1 MSQYLSFELVYKE
14 NPEIKVDLGY
24 WCTSIARSISY
35 NFYNAFRYTES
46 DIQLTVSNME
56 SYIDSIHSGIEKYKK
71 YLQKE
76 IESKRENTEL
86 LIRAQTSVAMD
97 AIREDIAN
105 NDESIA
111 AWEDEIETW
120 TNVETELNFILE
132 IYKENIEGWD
142 LIYRNA

>member
-1 MSQYLSFELVYKE
+1 MSQYLNFELVYKE

-24 WCTSIARSISY
+24 WCTSIARSIYY
-35 NFYNAFRYTES
+35 NFDNVFSYTEN
-46 DIQLTVSNME
+46 DIILTVGDME
-56 SYIDSIHSGIEKYKK
+56 TYIDRIHTGIEKYKK

-76 IESKRENTEL
+76 VENKRENTEL
-86 LIRAQTSVAMD
+86 LIRAQTSVAME
-97 AIREDIAN
+97 AIREDITN

-120 TNVETELNFILE
+120 INVETELNFILE

>member
-1 MSQYLSFELVYKE
+1 M
-14 NPEIKVDLGY
+14 
-24 WCTSIARSISY
+24 
-35 NFYNAFRYTES
+35 
-46 DIQLTVSNME
+46 
-56 SYIDSIHSGIEKYKK
+56 
-71 YLQKE
+71 
-76 IESKRENTEL
+76 
-86 LIRAQTSVAMD
+86 IRAQTSVAMET
-97 AIREDIAN
+97 IREDITN

>member
-14 NPEIKVDLGY
+14 NPEIKVDLRY
-24 WCTSIARSISY
+24 WCTSIARTISY
-35 NFYNAFRYTES
+35 FDNVFNYTET
-46 DIQLTVSNME
+46 DVQLTVSDME
-56 SYIDSIHSGIEKYKK
+56 TYIDRIHTGIEKYKK

-76 IESKRENTEL
+76 VENKRENTEL
-86 LIRAQTSVAMD
+86 LIRAQTSVAME
-97 AIREDIAN
+97 AIREDITN

-132 IYKENIEGWD
+132 IYKENIEDWD

>member
-14 NPEIKVDLGY
+14 NPEIKVDLRY
-24 WCTSIARSISY
+24 WCTSIARTISY
-35 NFYNAFRYTES
+35 FDNVFNYTET
-46 DIQLTVSNME
+46 DVQLTVSDME
-56 SYIDSIHSGIEKYKK
+56 TYIDSIHTGIEKYKK

-76 IESKRENTEL
+76 VENKRENTEL
-86 LIRAQTSVAMD
+86 LIRAQTSVAME
-97 AIREDIAN
+97 AIREDITN

-132 IYKENIEGWD
+132 IYKENIEDWD

>member
-14 NPEIKVDLGY
+14 NPEIKVDLRY
-24 WCTSIARSISY
+24 WCTSIARTISY
-35 NFYNAFRYTES
+35 FDNVFNYTET
-46 DIQLTVSNME
+46 DVQLTVSDME
-56 SYIDSIHSGIEKYKK
+56 TYIDSIHTGIEKYKK

-76 IESKRENTEL
+76 VENKRENTEL
-86 LIRAQTSVAMD
+86 LIRAQTSVAME
-97 AIREDIAN
+97 AIREDITN

>member
-35 NFYNAFRYTES
+35 NFDNVFNYTEN
-46 DIQLTVSNME
+46 DITLTVGDME
-56 SYIDSIHSGIEKYKK
+56 SYIDSIHSGIDKYKK
-71 YLQKE
+71 HLQKE
-76 IESKRENTEL
+76 IENKRENTEL
-86 LIRAQTSVAMD
+86 LIRAQTTVAMD

-120 TNVETELNFILE
+120 TNVETELIFILE
-132 IYKENIEGWD
+132 VYKENIEGWD

>member
-14 NPEIKVDLGY
+14 NPEIKVDLRY
-24 WCTSIARSISY
+24 WCTSIARTISCFD
-35 NFYNAFRYTES
+35 NVFNYTET
-46 DIQLTVSNME
+46 DVQLTVSDME
-56 SYIDSIHSGIEKYKK
+56 TYIDSIHTGIEKYKK

-76 IESKRENTEL
+76 VENKRENTEL
-86 LIRAQTSVAMD
+86 LIRAQTSVAME
-97 AIREDIAN
+97 AIREDITN

-132 IYKENIEGWD
+132 IYKENIEDWD

>member
-14 NPEIKVDLGY
+14 NPDIKVDLGY
-24 WCTSIARSISY
+24 WCTSIARTISY
-35 NFYNAFRYTES
+35 FDNVFNYTET
-46 DIQLTVSNME
+46 DVQLTVSDME
-56 SYIDSIHSGIEKYKK
+56 TYIDSIHTGIEKYKK

-76 IESKRENTEL
+76 VENKRENTEL
-86 LIRAQTSVAMD
+86 LIRAQTSVAME
-97 AIREDIAN
+97 AIREDITN